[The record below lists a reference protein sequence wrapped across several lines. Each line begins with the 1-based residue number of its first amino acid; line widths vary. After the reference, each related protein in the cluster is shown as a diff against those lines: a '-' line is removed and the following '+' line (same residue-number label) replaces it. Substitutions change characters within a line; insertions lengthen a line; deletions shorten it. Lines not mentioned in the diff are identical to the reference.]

1 MDLNDFVE
9 IISYVCGGVVTI
21 KFTVM
26 FLTFSL
32 SMRNLGIKEIY
43 RSVFSLTFYS
53 CLF

>member
-32 SMRNLGIKEIY
+32 SMRSLGSSFQVEKA
-43 RSVFSLTFYS
+43 VPFH
-53 CLF
+53 

>member
-1 MDLNDFVE
+1 MDLNGFVE

-32 SMRNLGIKEIY
+32 SMRNLGSSFQVEKA
-43 RSVFSLTFYS
+43 VPFH
-53 CLF
+53 